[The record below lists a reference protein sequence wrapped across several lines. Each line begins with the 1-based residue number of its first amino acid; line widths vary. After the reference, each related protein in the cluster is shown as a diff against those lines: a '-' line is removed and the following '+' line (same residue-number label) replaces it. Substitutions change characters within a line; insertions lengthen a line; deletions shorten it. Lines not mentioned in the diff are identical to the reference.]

1 MWRTPA
7 ASHSVAP
14 NKIRVT
20 PPHTTRHQSGPHAM
34 AFQIGVDL
42 WAELK
47 REAELETW
55 CLRLE
60 TKNHRIS
67 ASQVFKIQTLHIFR
81 MITV

>member
-1 MWRTPA
+1 
-7 ASHSVAP
+7 
-14 NKIRVT
+14 
-20 PPHTTRHQSGPHAM
+20 M